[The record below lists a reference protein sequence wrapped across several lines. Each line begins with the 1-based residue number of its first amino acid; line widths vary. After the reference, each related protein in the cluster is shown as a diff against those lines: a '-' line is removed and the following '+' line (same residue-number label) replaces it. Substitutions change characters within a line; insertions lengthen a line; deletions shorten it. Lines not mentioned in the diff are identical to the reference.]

1 MLKTLLCLSIVWI
14 SLSCETVPDPSSK
27 AYYISSS
34 TIAALRKPAK
44 ECTYRYK
51 LENAFSK
58 LDNQTQQQAV
68 RAGFDLWQKGN
79 PNIVFLQRQDVVVAE
94 IIIRFVASSEIKG
107 EIKKSP
113 FGLIKGDIGV
123 LSSVKE
129 ENNAYVILL
138 DSDFS
143 WDSQAITRVLAYHV
157 GIFLGMSVSEDSN
170 SLLYPYYI
178 KETVRLS
185 DTDLSQIRT
194 LYPTLCS
201 NSCNQFLPIKFPVN
215 ESVTKSI
222 RLDKQGTISIK
233 ASGSMV
239 VGFWLGWSTPA
250 GLEKGLFNF
259 PIGDLS
265 IDRAFNHAALIYKI
279 NNEKNWRFCG
289 TSCEFKTDG
298 ISQCTEL
305 TLGIN
310 DKDLS
315 DDTGAYDVTV
325 DYK

>member
-1 MLKTLLCLSIVWI
+1 MMKTLLLLSLIWI
-14 SLSCETVPDPSSK
+14 LLSCETVPDPSSK
-27 AYYISSS
+27 TYYISSS
-34 TIAALRKPAK
+34 TTAALRKPAK

-79 PNIVFLQRQDVVVAE
+79 PNIVFLQRQDVLVAE
-94 IIIRFVASSEIKG
+94 IIIRFVASSEVKG

-113 FGLIKGDIGV
+113 YGLIKGKIGV
-123 LSSVKE
+123 LSSAKE

-138 DSDFS
+138 DSDFN
-143 WDSQAITRVLAYHV
+143 WDSQAITRVIAYHI
-157 GIFLGMSVSEDSN
+157 GIFLGMTISEDSDSMLN
-170 SLLYPYYI
+170 PYYI
-178 KETVRLS
+178 KETVLLS

-201 NSCNQFLPIKFPVN
+201 NICNQFLPIQIPVN
-215 ESVTKSI
+215 ELVIKSI
-222 RLDKQGTISIK
+222 RLDKQGTISIR

-239 VGFWLGWSTPA
+239 VGSWLGWSTPA

-265 IDRAFNHAALIYKI
+265 IERAFNHAALIYKI

-298 ISQCTEL
+298 VSQCTEL

-310 DKDLS
+310 DLNLS